1 MDIHMATELAYKN
14 GYEAGKQ
21 ATAEQLIGDILKIG
35 GSSLG
40 VFLNLDKITE
50 LKEKYGVTTDDETN
64 S

>member
-1 MDIHMATELAYKN
+1 MDPHTATELAYKN

-21 ATAEQLIGDILKIG
+21 TTAEQLIGDILKIG

-40 VFLNLDKITE
+40 VFLSLDKITE
-50 LKEKYGVTTDDETN
+50 LKEKYGVTTNDETN